1 MTSPAAPIADPGEVR
16 RTIAILSICG
26 FASALSTRFVD
37 PMITVIA
44 RDLAADPLH
53 VALLSTAYAL
63 PYALIQLVL
72 GPIGDA
78 LGKEL
83 VTKIIMVA
91 LTVTLFACAVAPNL
105 STLFVFRVLSG
116 MAAGGIIP
124 MGLATIGDRVGMQD
138 RQVAIGHFL
147 TAVLTGQLLGGIG
160 AGIVADGFGWR
171 GVFVFAAV
179 LTAMSTTAVLV
190 GFRAYRSAGGELS
203 FASAGRRYRSIIAIV
218 RVRWLVLFV
227 FAEGVLVYGVHPYVA
242 AMFEAS
248 GTGGPTEAGIAI
260 AAFAIGGILYTLMV
274 RRLLRILG
282 LYRMLRIAG
291 FICAAGCFA
300 IAPML
305 PAPAA
310 IAGMFAIGIGFYML
324 HNSFQT
330 QITEAA
336 PEARASA
343 VSLHA
348 FGFFIGQALGPVMFG
363 LLLANLGRAPALVA
377 CAFGLAALGLT
388 AAAVLSRPSE
398 PAKGA

>member
-1 MTSPAAPIADPGEVR
+1 MSTTAAPVIDPGEIR

-44 RDLAADPLH
+44 RDLVADPLH

-91 LTVTLFACAVAPNL
+91 LTVTLFACAASPNL
-105 STLFVFRVLSG
+105 TVLFVFRVLSG

-124 MGLATIGDRVGMQD
+124 MGLATIGDRVGMAD

-160 AGIVADGFGWR
+160 AGLVADHFGWR
-171 GVFVFAAV
+171 GVFVFAAA
-179 LTAMSTTAVLV
+179 LAAISTAAVLV
-190 GFRAYRSAGGELS
+190 GFRNYHSAGGELS
-203 FASAGRRYRSIIAIV
+203 FASAARRYRSIIAIG

-227 FAEGVLVYGVHPYVA
+227 FAEGILVYGVHPYIA

-248 GTGGPTEAGIAI
+248 GTGGPTETGIAI
-260 AAFAIGGILYTLMV
+260 AAFAVGGILYTLMV
-274 RRLLRILG
+274 RWLLGTLG
-282 LYRMLRIAG
+282 LFRMLRIAG
-291 FICAAGCFA
+291 FICAGGYL
-300 IAPML
+300 IVAPVL
-305 PAPAA
+305 PAPVT
-310 IAGMFAIGIGFYML
+310 IAGMFAVGIGFYML

-330 QITEAA
+330 QITEAV

-377 CAFGLAALGLT
+377 CACGLVALGLV
-388 AAAVLSRPSE
+388 AAAILSRP
-398 PAKGA
+398 ANQVGN